1 MYFEVLGQP
10 VTKKNSSQM
19 VFNPKTKR
27 WFPVPSKQYK
37 EFKKATVKQLP
48 ELASPIEI
56 PVNIQ
61 YTFYMNTKR
70 LVDGLNLSE
79 AMDDILVDG
88 KILSDDNR
96 DIVAGHDGTRVLYDK
111 NNPRVEVLITE
122 VENYEQWRKT

>member
-1 MYFEVLGQP
+1 MYFKVLGQP

-48 ELASPIEI
+48 ELTSPIEV

-111 NNPRVEVLITE
+111 GNPRVEVLITE